1 MPPTN
6 LLPRVASKPKRP
18 KVHYAEFMRIV
29 RLHAISASGPAGSAC
44 HGYGFSASL
53 SARQHRKQG
62 LPSGRTQANQQE
74 ERCGGE

>member
-1 MPPTN
+1 MSPVN
-6 LLPRVASKPKRP
+6 LLPRVAYKPRRS
-18 KVHYAEFMRIV
+18 KVHYAEFMHRV
-29 RLHAISASGPAGSAC
+29 RLHAIRASGPAGNAC

-62 LPSGRTQANQQE
+62 QPNGEPQANQHE